1 MSNLIKKEFKDKV
14 KVVDYLVNEYKN
26 ELQRVFKNW
35 DNKIYRSTRKSRL
48 KRIRLELDEV
58 LKDIENNYRSN
69 YWDEVVIINEKN

>member
-35 DNKIYRSTRKSRL
+35 DGKIYRSTRKNRL